1 MLHLETLKPE
11 EKTTGLIEFKK
22 KGYKHI
28 EKDIEEIEKLGATH
42 VNIQP
47 DVSYDCPITRIDAIC
62 RRIETDEEFEL
73 RKKEFEAHQEQ
84 NRQRELKQLAQLK
97 SKYGM

>member
-1 MLHLETLKPE
+1 MEKQEQDFKLNYSLDWTYEVKISQLK
-11 EKTTGLIEFKK
+11 
-22 KGYKHI
+22 
-28 EKDIEEIEKLGATH
+28 KDIEEIEKLGATH

-73 RKKEFEAHQEQ
+73 RKKEVEARQEQ

>member
-1 MLHLETLKPE
+1 MEKQEQDFKLNYSLDWTYEVKISQLK
-11 EKTTGLIEFKK
+11 
-22 KGYKHI
+22 
-28 EKDIEEIEKLGATH
+28 KDIEEIEKLGATH